1 MTFYFQEYLNMNGS
15 CSSSSGKDFG
25 FNNRPKIV
33 ANGQSNG
40 NNGKG
45 VNGNGVANK
54 MANHTI
60 IVTPV
65 SSPQTKTNGC
75 VKFYPGHNQT
85 ISMESNNVHSN
96 GGGVATALLN
106 KHNISARYAVNYRCK
121 I

>member
-1 MTFYFQEYLNMNGS
+1 M
-15 CSSSSGKDFG
+15 
-25 FNNRPKIV
+25 

-85 ISMESNNVHSN
+85 ISMESNNVHYN
-96 GGGVATALLN
+96 GGGAATSLLN
-106 KHNISARYAVNYRCK
+106 KHNISARYAVNYRWK